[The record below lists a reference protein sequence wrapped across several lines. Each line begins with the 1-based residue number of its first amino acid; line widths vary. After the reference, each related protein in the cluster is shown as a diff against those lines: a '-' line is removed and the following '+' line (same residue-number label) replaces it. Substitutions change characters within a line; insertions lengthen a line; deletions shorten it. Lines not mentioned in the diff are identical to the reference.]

1 MGWLRLGKP
10 HKGAGSAM
18 PGALAMTTVLAT
30 VLALALGGC
39 AAQPGTPK
47 REPDKG
53 GAGSYTL
60 IWGRPLTRQPGD
72 GIVLD
77 RPGGS
82 STLTVTSASGVGGAL
97 FQPTS
102 GTWPREL
109 RLEFRYAPDRPFTAL
124 EGLTLQTPAN
134 SFDSTADWQ
143 TLKLPDLPMRRSAG
157 QFWFTLPED
166 WLVDQRPLKLE
177 WVDRHR

>member
-1 MGWLRLGKP
+1 MGWLRIGGP
-10 HKGAGSAM
+10 CNSAGAALL
-18 PGALAMTTVLAT
+18 GALAMTA
-30 VLALALGGC
+30 ALGGC
-39 AAQPGTPK
+39 AAPSGGAPE
-47 REPDKG
+47 RELDIG

-60 IWGRPLTRQPGD
+60 IWGRPLTRKPGD

-134 SFDSTADWQ
+134 TFESSADWL
-143 TLKLPDLPMRRSAG
+143 TLKLPDLPMRRSGG

-166 WLVDQRPLKLE
+166 WLVDQRPLRLE

>member
-1 MGWLRLGKP
+1 MGWLRIGGP
-10 HKGAGSAM
+10 CNSAGAALL
-18 PGALAMTTVLAT
+18 GALAMTA
-30 VLALALGGC
+30 ALGGC
-39 AAQPGTPK
+39 AAPSGGAPE
-47 REPDKG
+47 RELDIG

-60 IWGRPLTRQPGD
+60 TWGRPLTRKPGD

-82 STLTVTSASGVGGAL
+82 STLTVTSASGVGEAL
-97 FQPTS
+97 FQPTA

-134 SFDSTADWQ
+134 TFESSADWL
-143 TLKLPDLPMRRSAG
+143 TLKLPDLPMRRSGG

-166 WLVDQRPLKLE
+166 WLVDQRPLRLE